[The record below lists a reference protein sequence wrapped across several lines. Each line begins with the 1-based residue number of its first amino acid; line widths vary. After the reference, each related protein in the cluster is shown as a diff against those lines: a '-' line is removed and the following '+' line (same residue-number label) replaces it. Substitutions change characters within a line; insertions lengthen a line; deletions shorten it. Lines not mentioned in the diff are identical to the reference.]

1 MSTEQPL
8 LVSITPHREF
18 LPADTEQ
25 QKLFVMLKLKPTKIV
40 SNSRPETDI
49 ILLIDTSGSMFEVV
63 VGAAK
68 PTGETVFKDGNE
80 YNVVTGG
87 KTKIDLV
94 MESLTKLVNSNSFSS
109 KDRLALIQFDDQA
122 STLIGLTPATE
133 TQAIEQA
140 IAQLD
145 TFSGGTCLG
154 RGMNLA
160 LEMLYNQKMSARRVL
175 IFTDGQTF
183 DELECQEL
191 AEKLATNGVGI
202 TALGVGDY
210 NEDLLIKL
218 SDVTA
223 GNLYHLVGENPIGTQ
238 VSISN
243 LPQTLFDEIQDIQQ
257 EVINNIALNIKTVK
271 GVELAKITR
280 VYPEQADFP
289 LINQPYPIGSAKA
302 NDETIFILELNVE
315 SRPTCKVRIAQIGL
329 TYDIPGLN
337 RRGELPPQNLV
348 VQFITGAGGVQVDPE
363 VMGYVQQ
370 SNITTLVSNATK
382 IADENPDQ
390 AEQWLE
396 TARRLT
402 VKIGNNAMLESLDDG
417 IDELRKTRKI
427 SAGTRKTVKMG
438 AKGKTIKMNN
448 DINDE
453 IDEDKIREFSG
464 T

>member
-8 LVSITPHREF
+8 FVNITPHREF
-18 LPADTEQ
+18 LPADTPQ
-25 QKLFVMLKLKPTKIV
+25 QKLFVMLKLKPTKII
-40 SNSRPETDI
+40 SNTRPDTDI
-49 ILLIDTSGSMFEVV
+49 ILLIDTSGSMYEVII
-63 VGAAK
+63 GEAK

-80 YNVVTGG
+80 YNIVIGG

-94 MESLTKLVNSNSFSS
+94 IESLTKLIHSNSLTQ

-122 STLIGLTPATE
+122 SILISLTPATE
-133 TQAIEQA
+133 TTKFEEA

-145 TFSGGTCLG
+145 RFSGGTCMG
-154 RGMNLA
+154 KGMNLA
-160 LEMLYNQKMSARRVL
+160 LEMLYNQKMSARRIL

-183 DELECQEL
+183 DELDCQEIS
-191 AEKLATNGVGI
+191 EKLAQNGVGI

-218 SDVTA
+218 SDITA

-243 LPQTLFDEIQDIQQ
+243 LPQTLFAEIKDTQQ
-257 EVINNIALNIKTVK
+257 EVINNIALSIKTVK
-271 GVELAKITR
+271 GVELTRITR
-280 VYPEQADFP
+280 VYPDQADFP

-302 NDETIFILELNVE
+302 NDETVFILELTVE
-315 SRPTCKVRIAQIGL
+315 NRPPCKVRIAQIGL

-337 RRGELPPQNLV
+337 RRLELPPQNLV
-348 VQFITGAGGVQVDPE
+348 VQFITGGGAQVDPE

-370 SNITTLVSNATK
+370 SNITTLVNSATK
-382 IADENPDQ
+382 IAEENPEQ
-390 AEQWLE
+390 AEQLLE

-402 VKIGNNAMLESLDDG
+402 VKIGNEAMLASLDDG

-438 AKGKTIKMNN
+438 AKGKTIKMNI
-448 DINDE
+448 DINEE
-453 IDEDKIREFSG
+453 IDEAKIREISG